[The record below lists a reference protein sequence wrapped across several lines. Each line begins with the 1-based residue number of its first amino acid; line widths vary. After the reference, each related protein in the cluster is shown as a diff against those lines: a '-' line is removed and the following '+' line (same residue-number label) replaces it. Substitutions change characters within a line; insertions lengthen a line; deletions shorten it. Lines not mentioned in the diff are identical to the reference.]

1 MNVIHI
7 IIYFPHLI
15 AKATQVGN
23 LTSKKGQIKL
33 FKSGVAFKIC
43 LRCVFAFK
51 TYCIA
56 SHGRKMW
63 LPYPGRW
70 EEYVRRVWVIVGRKA
85 ARRRRGQ
92 SAKYW
97 WPGSGKKSYSS
108 SSSICKCDTMSC
120 KLHSFCTLFMTYGV
134 PQMDHV
140 MAARKAAR
148 WNKPLFTYHV
158 FHL

>member
-1 MNVIHI
+1 MIHI

-33 FKSGVAFKIC
+33 FKSGAAFKIC

-108 SSSICKCDTMSC
+108 SSSICVCAMHRVSL
-120 KLHSFCTLFMTYGV
+120 KLHSRNILFKTYMV
-134 PQMDHV
+134 HQKWV
-140 MAARKAAR
+140 MLYLQK
-148 WNKPLFTYHV
+148 NPKPSL
-158 FHL
+158 LISK